1 MYILILV
8 VVLII
13 YVNIFICNCYRF
25 WVMFFVNFYF
35 FYCVLGEINRFI
47 KEKEV
52 DLEKFERIK
61 EDL

>member
-1 MYILILV
+1 
-8 VVLII
+8 
-13 YVNIFICNCYRF
+13 
-25 WVMFFVNFYF
+25 MFFVNFYF

-52 DLEKFERIK
+52 DFEKFERIK

>member
-1 MYILILV
+1 ML
-8 VVLII
+8 
-13 YVNIFICNCYRF
+13 
-25 WVMFFVNFYF
+25 FVNFYF
-35 FYCVLGEINRFI
+35 VYCVLGEINRFI